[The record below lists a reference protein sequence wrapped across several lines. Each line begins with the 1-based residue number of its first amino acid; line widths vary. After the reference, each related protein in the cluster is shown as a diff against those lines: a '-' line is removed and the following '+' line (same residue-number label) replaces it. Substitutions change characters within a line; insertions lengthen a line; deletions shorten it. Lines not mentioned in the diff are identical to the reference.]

1 MDDSQQ
7 VPEEVSSDDS
17 GQTENTG
24 SEEGIQQSEN
34 TDSEDGTHRQETE
47 NTVSSGTS
55 GTPVYTP
62 SVSVVSSTEKYEPY
76 IYFSNQNYAYVGKK
90 TVLKVKSTSGTRVTL
105 TGANKKAKNKKY
117 VKLKN
122 GKTAKIT
129 IKKKAKK
136 GTYKFKATSAKGEYY
151 YKATKTLTVKVR

>member
-1 MDDSQQ
+1 MID
-7 VPEEVSSDDS
+7 PE
-17 GQTENTG
+17 
-24 SEEGIQQSEN
+24 
-34 TDSEDGTHRQETE
+34 
-47 NTVSSGTS
+47 
-55 GTPVYTP
+55 
-62 SVSVVSSTEKYEPY
+62 
-76 IYFSNQNYAYVGKK
+76 
-90 TVLKVKSTSGTRVTL
+90 
-105 TGANKKAKNKKY
+105 NKKY